1 MIFVIKIFGQTD
13 TNFSSNG
20 DKILQPKKCRIHK
33 RDNGDYYADIECSPE
48 YSSYIKNGNIV
59 ICPTPTGEQAFR
71 FLNPELNKNKI
82 KVKAKH
88 VYYDSDNYL
97 IQDSYVVL
105 KTCNQALEHINAAT
119 DNASP
124 FTTISDITSIHSF
137 RCVRKSLN
145 QAVSTILE
153 RWGGHLVRDNFNIA
167 IRSSIGADNGVTI
180 RYGKNLKG
188 IQKTEDW
195 NSVVT
200 KLLPVGK
207 DGLLLDEIYLYSDT
221 QYALPY
227 TKTVT
232 FTQDLEQEEGETDDA
247 YTFRLKEDLKQQ
259 ATAYLAANCIPKIN
273 YTVKAN
279 IEKITDIGDTI
290 DVIDEALGISL
301 TTHVIAFEYDAIL
314 EKFVQVEFG
323 STKEKLSNLLNNV
336 SNSTAQQI
344 TQRDDQLSAKLSD
357 ELSEA
362 ADKIWGALGSSYVI
376 YEGSQILIVDKL
388 PKEEAT
394 NVMRIN
400 SAGIGFSTTG
410 INGAFTSAWTLDGTL
425 NMQAIN
431 VINLAADL
439 IKGGTLKLGSNLNE
453 YGQIQIYNEANTLI
467 GKFDKDGV
475 ILYGTNGTYLVMNPV
490 VGFAGY
496 DSEGNLMFWVSEDEF
511 HMKKSVVEEEITL
524 CSKVRFIPI
533 TLYDTDGTT
542 VINDGIGL
550 VSTN

>member
-1 MIFVIKIFGQTD
+1 MIKIFGQTD
-13 TNFSSNG
+13 TLFSTNG
-20 DKILQPKKCRIHK
+20 DKILQPTKCKIHK
-33 RDNGDYYADIECSPE
+33 QDNGEYYADIECSPD
-48 YSSYIKNGNIV
+48 YSDYIKNGRIV
-59 ICPTPTGEQAFR
+59 VCPTPTGDQAFR
-71 FLNPELNKNKI
+71 FLNPELNKTKI

-88 VYYDSDNYL
+88 VYYDSENYL
-97 IQDSYVVL
+97 IQDSYVVD
-105 KTCNQALEHINAAT
+105 KNCNQALEHLNAAT
-119 DNASP
+119 DNESP
-124 FTTISDITSIHSF
+124 FTTVSDVTSINSF

-145 QAVSTILE
+145 EAVNTVLE

-167 IRSSIGADNGVTI
+167 VRSSIGADNGVTI
-180 RYGKNLKG
+180 RYGKNLKE
-188 IQKTEDW
+188 IKKTEDW
-195 NSVVT
+195 NNVIT
-200 KLLPVGK
+200 KILPVGK
-207 DGLLLDEIYLYSDT
+207 DGLLLDEVYLYSDT

-227 TKTVT
+227 TKTVS
-232 FTQDLEQEEGETDDA
+232 FTQEIEQEEGETDDA
-247 YTFRLKEDLKQQ
+247 YTFRLKEDLRQQ
-259 ATAYLAANCIPKIN
+259 ATAYLAENCVPKIN
-273 YTVKAN
+273 YTVKAD

-290 DVIDEALGISL
+290 DVIDEGLGISL

-314 EKFVQVEFG
+314 EKFTQVEFG
-323 STKEKLSNLLNNV
+323 NSKEKLSNLMSNV
-336 SNSTAQQI
+336 SASTSQQI
-344 TQRDDQLSAKLSD
+344 TERDQELSVKLSEELSA
-357 ELSEA
+357 A
-362 ADKIWGALGSSYVI
+362 ADKIWGALGNSYCI
-376 YEGSQILIVDKL
+376 YEGNQILIVDKL

-400 SAGIGFSTTG
+400 SAGIGFSTSG

-431 VINLAADL
+431 VINLVADL

-453 YGQIQIYNEANTLI
+453 YGQIQIYNEANTII

-496 DSEGNLMFWVSEDEF
+496 DSEGNLTFWVSEDEF

-524 CSKVRFIPI
+524 CNKVRFIPI